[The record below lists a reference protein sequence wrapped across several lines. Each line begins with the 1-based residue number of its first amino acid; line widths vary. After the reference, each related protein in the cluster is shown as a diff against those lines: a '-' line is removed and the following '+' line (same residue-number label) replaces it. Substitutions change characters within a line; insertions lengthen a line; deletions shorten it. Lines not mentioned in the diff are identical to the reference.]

1 MSLNK
6 IPDAKEVVEIRKSK
20 WLETKPLLETLWVMD
35 TALGKVMVRSIKK
48 LEDSEHNSV
57 DIQLSG
63 DSKKSV
69 EDIGKKEWRC
79 EYIKDQN
86 PLLDSIISYLE
97 KKWYKVIF
105 FNRNF
110 TAGDYS
116 WDTRTAL
123 WTYMS
128 ISA

>member
-6 IPDAKEVVEIRKSK
+6 IPDAKEIIEIRKSK
-20 WLETKPLLETLWVMD
+20 WLETKSLLDTLWILD
-35 TALGKVMVRSIKK
+35 TDLGKVIVRSIKS
-48 LEDSEHNSV
+48 LGESEYNNT
-57 DIQLSG
+57 DIRVSG
-63 DSKKSV
+63 ELKKSV
-69 EDIGKKEWRC
+69 EDIGDREWRC
-79 EYIKDQN
+79 NYIKDQN

-97 KKWYKVIF
+97 KKWYKIVF

-116 WDTRTAL
+116 WETRTAL